1 MIETKLNTELVSL
14 METAYGEAILTMKR
28 GKEEK
33 QIVIAECGLSG
44 VVYDSAIDYYLDNE
58 HWTQNQFDNY
68 WENGG
73 EDKEIANYVDGIIDF
88 YDDSLTWEE
97 INNKM

>member
-1 MIETKLNTELVSL
+1 MIETELNTELVNL
-14 METAYGEAILTMKR
+14 VETAYGEAILTMKR

-44 VVYDSAIDYYLDNE
+44 VVYDSAIEYYLDNE
-58 HWTQNQFDNY
+58 HWTQSQFDNY

-73 EDKEIANYVDGIIDF
+73 EDKEINNYVDGIIDF
-88 YDDSLTWEE
+88 YNDDLTWEE
-97 INNKM
+97 INNEM

>member
-1 MIETKLNTELVSL
+1 MIETKLDTELVSL
-14 METAYGEAILTMKR
+14 VETACGEAILTMKR

-33 QIVIAECGLSG
+33 KIVIAECGLSG
-44 VVYDSAIDYYLDNE
+44 VVYDSAIDYYLDNK
-58 HWTQNQFDNY
+58 HWTQNQFDDY

-73 EDKEIANYVDGIIDF
+73 EDKEIDNYVDGVIDF
-88 YDDSLTWEE
+88 YNDDLTWEE